1 MNKTDLRRRMAKMLY
16 YTGLLLLIIAVSMDG
31 FGVGMTYGMR
41 QTKVPILAISIIMCC
56 SGIIVFLSMFIGD
69 FLKQIMSPVFADILG
84 GMILIGLGFFSLVN
98 TIQSKK
104 KAVSEKTETVKNS
117 SQMNG
122 KFVHVKTV
130 FTTPEKADL
139 DQSGVISS
147 GEAFLLGLALALDA
161 FGAGIGAAMIG
172 YPPFLTAFS
181 VAIMSGLFLQFGIH
195 IGFFLTRN
203 RYLKN
208 LSFLPAIFLI
218 LIGLS
223 NILL

>member
-1 MNKTDLRRRMAKMLY
+1 MLY

-147 GEAFLLGLALALDA
+147 GEAFLLGIALALDA

>member
-1 MNKTDLRRRMAKMLY
+1 MLY

>member
-1 MNKTDLRRRMAKMLY
+1 MLY

-104 KAVSEKTETVKNS
+104 KAVSEKNGNS
-117 SQMNG
+117 EKQ
-122 KFVHVKTV
+122 
-130 FTTPEKADL
+130 FTDEWEIR
-139 DQSGVISS
+139 SC
-147 GEAFLLGLALALDA
+147 
-161 FGAGIGAAMIG
+161 
-172 YPPFLTAFS
+172 
-181 VAIMSGLFLQFGIH
+181 
-195 IGFFLTRN
+195 
-203 RYLKN
+203 
-208 LSFLPAIFLI
+208 
-218 LIGLS
+218 
-223 NILL
+223 